1 MTHDEIRSS
10 LPALAL
16 GALDPAER
24 AEVVAHVATCD
35 ECTAALAVEE
45 RVVQGIGLAELPVTP
60 PAALKA
66 KVMAKIGE
74 AGSPFL
80 GRNEAGSPF
89 QSSHRERTPGFSFGV
104 LPLAASLIIAAAA
117 VFYAYSTRTELSALR
132 ASSAA
137 GAQEAARLRQELV
150 TLRRDWINLTRAMD
164 VLKAPD
170 MLRADLSG
178 QAQAPGAI
186 GRAFWSEKAG
196 LLFAADRLPALPP
209 GRVYQLWTITG
220 KAATSA
226 GIFTPDASGAVTVT
240 AVVAAGAPRP
250 DAFGVTIE
258 PTGGSATPTMPIVL
272 VGTSQNERGR

>member
-74 AGSPFL
+74 AGSPF
-80 GRNEAGSPF
+80 
-89 QSSHRERTPGFSFGV
+89 QSSRRERTPGF
-104 LPLAASLIIAAAA
+104 LALAASLIIAAAA

>member
-1 MTHDEIRSS
+1 
-10 LPALAL
+10 
-16 GALDPAER
+16 
-24 AEVVAHVATCD
+24 
-35 ECTAALAVEE
+35 
-45 RVVQGIGLAELPVTP
+45 
-60 PAALKA
+60 
-66 KVMAKIGE
+66 MA
-74 AGSPFL
+74 
-80 GRNEAGSPF
+80 R
-89 QSSHRERTPGFSFGV
+89 QERTPGFSF

-117 VFYAYSTRTELSALR
+117 VFYASSTRTELSALR

-258 PTGGSATPTMPIVL
+258 PTGGSATPSMPIVL

>member
-45 RVVQGIGLAELPVTP
+45 RVVQGIGLAEPPVTP

-66 KVMAKIGE
+66 KVMARIE
-74 AGSPFL
+74 
-80 GRNEAGSPF
+80 EAGSPF
-89 QSSHRERTPGFSFGV
+89 QSSHRERTPGFSFGF

-258 PTGGSATPTMPIVL
+258 PTGGSATPSMPIVL